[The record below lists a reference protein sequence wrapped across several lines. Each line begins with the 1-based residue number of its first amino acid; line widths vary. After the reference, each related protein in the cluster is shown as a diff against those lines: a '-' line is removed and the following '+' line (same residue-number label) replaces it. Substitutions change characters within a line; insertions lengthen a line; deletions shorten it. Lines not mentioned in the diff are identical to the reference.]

1 MTIENKSNAC
11 TTRIKL
17 ILQQTP
23 SSLSLSG
30 SKTILSPGVK
40 NSLQVWFVYSV
51 LFNSVTFLSYKK
63 GKTVKRHL
71 CLRKNDFLQHVM
83 YNWSDEDCV
92 SDKNEGRKGKVLII
106 DMVLNRDEDEANMTE
121 VKLIFDIL
129 MTVYV
134 TGRQRT
140 EKEWEKLFLELR
152 LAS

>member
-1 MTIENKSNAC
+1 MAIENKSNAC

-40 NSLQVWFVYSV
+40 NS
-51 LFNSVTFLSYKK
+51 
-63 GKTVKRHL
+63 
-71 CLRKNDFLQHVM
+71 LQHVM

-129 MTVYV
+129 MMVYV